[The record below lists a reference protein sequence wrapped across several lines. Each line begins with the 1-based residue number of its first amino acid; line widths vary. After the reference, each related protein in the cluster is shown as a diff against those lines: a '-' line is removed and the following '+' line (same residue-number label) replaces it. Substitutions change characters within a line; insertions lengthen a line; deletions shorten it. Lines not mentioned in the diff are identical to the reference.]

1 MTVGEARRRGETIL
15 RDAGLEDTRFQADCL
30 LAAVLQCT
38 HTQLLLQTQQE
49 VDTAQERR
57 FFALTDRLCA
67 GEPLQY
73 LLGEW
78 DFLGLTLAV
87 GEGVLIPRPETEQL
101 ALLAID
107 ALKEKP
113 NPMVLDLCAGSGCI
127 ALAIAAARPDARVY
141 ALEYSAQ
148 AFAYLE
154 KNIRRCALPNVTAVR
169 GDVLAGFALSGLP
182 RADVIVS
189 NPPYIRTAEIAFL
202 QAQVQKEPHMAL
214 DGGADGYRF
223 YRALA
228 EQWTDALLPDGT
240 IAMECGEGQAAE
252 IIRLFAEKG
261 IKAQSVLDS
270 YGVERMVTNYIDGGV
285 ILQ

>member
-30 LAAVLQCT
+30 LAAVLQLT
-38 HTQLLLQTQQE
+38 HTQLLLQMQQAP
-49 VDTAQERR
+49 DASQEQR

-113 NPMVLDLCAGSGCI
+113 NPVVLDLCAGSGCI
-127 ALAIAAARPDARVY
+127 ALAIAAARPDTRAY

-189 NPPYIRTAEIAFL
+189 NPPYIRTAEIPQL

-228 EQWTDALLPDGT
+228 EQWTQALLPGGT
-240 IAMECGEGQAAE
+240 IAMECGEGQAVE

-261 IKAQSVLDS
+261 IKTHSVLDS
-270 YGVERMVTNYIDGGV
+270 YGVERMVTNYIDGG
-285 ILQ
+285 ISTR